1 MKFHHKKTL
10 HDYQV
15 VFNPDFKFLRF
26 WMNGYCDWKG
36 WLFMFRQHM
45 LRTLK
50 QLLNTYD
57 FFPVDDPKRKASA
70 KEFFS
75 RMVQSHQIW
84 RKQNLRL
91 PNLDN
96 GFWNI
101 PQFLNFCRFFFVAKF
116 GYVLLWMIAVLLLPH
131 KKIVIKKTM

>member
-1 MKFHHKKTL
+1 M
-10 HDYQV
+10 V
-15 VFNPDFKFLRF
+15 
-26 WMNGYCDWKG
+26 
-36 WLFMFRQHM
+36 RQHM

-70 KEFFS
+70 KKFLK

-96 GFWNI
+96 GF
-101 PQFLNFCRFFFVAKF
+101 
-116 GYVLLWMIAVLLLPH
+116 
-131 KKIVIKKTM
+131 